1 MRFPEAALTL
11 PSAPT
16 SRWKDV
22 IAGASIVA
30 GALVAAWLLPRLGFS
45 VGPTLIRNIINATI
59 GAAIVMAVLA
69 VIRRG

>member
-1 MRFPEAALTL
+1 M
-11 PSAPT
+11 
-16 SRWKDV
+16 
-22 IAGASIVA
+22 IAGVSIVA